1 MSPERWWIQFM
12 NQTEKTIIKFLKN
25 TFVFLPLIYFIGAL
39 LDSYDVF
46 LRDFIYGFPFLLVGI
61 YFLLKDS
68 ISLSL
73 LSSAYLFHVVFDL
86 LYLYFIQ
93 DSYMIPFYEI
103 ICIFYDFIAGLY
115 LLEKRSLGWWFYKP
129 PCRTYSNVMG
139 CICS

>member
-1 MSPERWWIQFM
+1 M

-46 LRDFIYGFPFLLVGI
+46 LRDFIYGFHFLLVGI

-68 ISLSL
+68 ISLSI

-86 LYLYFIQ
+86 NFTYIFMQ
-93 DSYMIPFYEI
+93 DH
-103 ICIFYDFIAGLY
+103 
-115 LLEKRSLGWWFYKP
+115 
-129 PCRTYSNVMG
+129 T
-139 CICS
+139 